1 MMSTHPHR
9 PLVPTPSQPAG
20 AAASADAA
28 TDAATPA
35 PDRRP
40 FVTLHDV
47 TRRYDHAVVALDHV
61 TLTIGAGEWLAI
73 MGPSGS
79 GKTTLLNILGG
90 LDAPDSGRAVV
101 DGVELTGLSR
111 GGLTRYRRESVGL
124 VFQQY
129 HLIPY
134 LTALENVML
143 AQYLHSMADE
153 KEARQALIEVG
164 LEKRMSHLP
173 AQLSGGEKQRVCIAR
188 ALINRPKLILA
199 DEPTGSLDEENERG
213 VLELFQRLHDRGQT
227 IVMVTHDLTVGRR
240 ADRQVQL
247 EHGRVAGEFLTQ
259 SQDEEAI
266 DEVLEYL
273 WLQSEGDEAA
283 HQTCPH
289 GARLATPEF
298 LGRMRAR
305 GILAPGTAAGAG
317 SGSGRTAAPIAG
329 VGADGLRSALTSDG
343 HRRAEALIR
352 RHRLAETLFSE
363 TFQMHESVVEA
374 EACYFEHILSP
385 AVTDSICAFLGH
397 PPACPH
403 GKAIPRGGCCGSS

>member
-1 MMSTHPHR
+1 MAYVSIEN
-9 PLVPTPSQPAG
+9 
-20 AAASADAA
+20 
-28 TDAATPA
+28 
-35 PDRRP
+35 
-40 FVTLHDV
+40 V
-47 TRRYDHAVVALDHV
+47 TRRYDREVKALDRV
-61 TLTIGAGEWLAI
+61 SLEIRAGEWLAV

-90 LDAPDSGRAVV
+90 LDVADEGRVVV
-101 DGVELTGLSR
+101 DGTDLARLSR
-111 GGLTRYRRESVGL
+111 QDLTRYRREQVGL

-143 AQYLHSMADE
+143 AQYLHSMAE
-153 KEARQALIEVG
+153 ESEARAALDQVG
-164 LEKRMSHLP
+164 LGHRLRHLP
-173 AQLSGGEKQRVCIAR
+173 SQLSGGEKQRVCIAR

-213 VLELFQRLHDRGQT
+213 VLQIFQSLHERGQT

-247 EHGRVAGEFLTQ
+247 EHGRLAGEFLTE

-273 WLQSEGDEAA
+273 WLQHEGDDTA
-283 HQTCPH
+283 HVICPM
-289 GARLATPEF
+289 GASLATPQF
-298 LGRMRAR
+298 LDRLRLR
-305 GILAPGTAAGAG
+305 GIL
-317 SGSGRTAAPIAG
+317 TAAPAP
-329 VGADGLRSALTSDG
+329 AFTPDG

-352 RHRLAETLFSE
+352 RHRLAETLFSQ
-363 TFQMHESVVEA
+363 TFQMQEADVEA

-385 AVTDSICAFLGH
+385 AVTESICSFLGH

-403 GKAIPRGGCCGSS
+403 GKSIPRGGCCGDVLSGGH

>member
-1 MMSTHPHR
+1 MMSAHPHHP
-9 PLVPTPSQPAG
+9 PLPAPLQPAT
-20 AAASADAA
+20 AA
-28 TDAATPA
+28 PE
-35 PDRRP
+35 RRP
-40 FVTLHDV
+40 FVTLDDV
-47 TRRYDHAVVALDHV
+47 TRRYDHAVIALDHV

-101 DGVELTGLSR
+101 DGVDLTGLTR
-111 GGLTRYRRESVGL
+111 GELTRYRRESVGL

-153 KEARQALIEVG
+153 KEARQALLEVG
-164 LEKRMSHLP
+164 LEKRMDHLP

-273 WLQSEGDEAA
+273 WLESEGDEAA
-283 HQTCPH
+283 HQICPH

-298 LGRMRAR
+298 LGRMRSR
-305 GILAPGTAAGAG
+305 GILAPGAATGPTP
-317 SGSGRTAAPIAG
+317 GRAAAPIAG
-329 VGADGLRSALTSDG
+329 GGAAGLRSALTSEG

-403 GKAIPRGGCCGSS
+403 GKAIPRGACCGSS

>member
-1 MMSTHPHR
+1 MAYVSIE
-9 PLVPTPSQPAG
+9 S
-20 AAASADAA
+20 
-28 TDAATPA
+28 
-35 PDRRP
+35 
-40 FVTLHDV
+40 V
-47 TRRYDHAVVALDHV
+47 TRRYNHEVLALDRV
-61 TLTIGAGEWLAI
+61 SLEIRAGEWLAI

-90 LDAPDSGRAVV
+90 LDVADDGRVVV
-101 DGVELTGLSR
+101 DGTDLARLSR
-111 GGLTRYRRESVGL
+111 NDLTRYRREQVGL

-153 KEARQALIEVG
+153 EEARAALDQVG
-164 LEKRMSHLP
+164 LGHRLRHLP
-173 AQLSGGEKQRVCIAR
+173 SQLSGGEKQRVCIAR

-213 VLELFQRLHDRGQT
+213 VLQLFETLHGSGQT
-227 IVMVTHDLTVGRR
+227 IVMVTHDLTVGRL

-247 EHGRVAGEFLTQ
+247 EHGRLAGEFLTE

-273 WLQSEGDEAA
+273 WLQHEGDETA
-283 HQTCPH
+283 HVICPM
-289 GARLATPEF
+289 GATLSTPHFLDRLRT
-298 LGRMRAR
+298 R
-305 GILAPGTAAGAG
+305 GILAPGPAPAFTTA
-317 SGSGRTAAPIAG
+317 
-329 VGADGLRSALTSDG
+329 G
-343 HRRAEALIR
+343 HRRAESLIR
-352 RHRLAETLFSE
+352 RHRLAETLFSQ
-363 TFQMHESVVEA
+363 TFQMQEALVEA

-385 AVTDSICAFLGH
+385 TVTESICAFLGH

-403 GKAIPRGGCCGSS
+403 GKAIPKGGCCGDRPAGGS